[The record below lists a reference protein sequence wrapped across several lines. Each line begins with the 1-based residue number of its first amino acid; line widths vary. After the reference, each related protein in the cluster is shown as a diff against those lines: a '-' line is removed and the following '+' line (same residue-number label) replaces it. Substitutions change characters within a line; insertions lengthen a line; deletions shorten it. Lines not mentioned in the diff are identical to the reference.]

1 MGVVVDGK
9 SNDQLVDEMA
19 RRWSE
24 SRRRLESQS
33 AEQEQ
38 LERIKNKVQV
48 FKKLQVYL
56 VMIMIY
62 DESW

>member
-1 MGVVVDGK
+1 MTEDGK

-24 SRRRLESQS
+24 SRRRFESQS

>member
-1 MGVVVDGK
+1 MGVMVEGK

-33 AEQEQ
+33 AEQDQ

-48 FKKLQVYL
+48 LKK
-56 VMIMIY
+56 
-62 DESW
+62 